1 MRVGRTV
8 ENTLKR
14 CETEQKGGSTKILKR
29 GGQAVS
35 RGGCLKKGGDWNPL
49 RNMDNTLKNVENK
62 LFTKSGCLLC
72 TYQFTIIQLQ
82 KYVVLS
88 MLSGYSMCNLRN

>member
-14 CETEQKGGSTKILKR
+14 CETEQKGGGTKILER

-35 RGGCLKKGGDWNPL
+35 RGGCLKKGGD
-49 RNMDNTLKNVENK
+49 
-62 LFTKSGCLLC
+62 
-72 TYQFTIIQLQ
+72 
-82 KYVVLS
+82 
-88 MLSGYSMCNLRN
+88 